1 MAAKKAAPADKAP
14 KAEAKKKAQKKAP
27 ANPFTGDSKFAK
39 FLTSKKLD
47 ARRVLAAS
55 HQLEQLQRSDR
66 DIKLARR
73 QAKGGAA
80 EGGDDKKAE
89 APKTKPRS
97 GRPVTR
103 RAMFAA
109 VKGAAINGP
118 TKTRILRAVNHLLE
132 QKKQE
137 KVDLKALF

>member
-14 KAEAKKKAQKKAP
+14 KAEGKKKAQTKAP

-73 QAKGGAA
+73 RAKGAA

-109 VKGAAINGP
+109 VKGAAVNGP